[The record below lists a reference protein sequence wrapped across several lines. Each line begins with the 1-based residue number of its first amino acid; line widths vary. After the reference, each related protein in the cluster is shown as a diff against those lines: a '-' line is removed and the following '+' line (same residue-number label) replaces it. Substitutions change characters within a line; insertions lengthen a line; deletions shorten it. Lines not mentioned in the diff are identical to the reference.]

1 MIKEIEQTQEVHE
14 LVLEVFE
21 DCIAKDYSLEGQ
33 AYFRAVIDEYAYVND
48 HHVFYGLYEESKIVG
63 VVGYQDD
70 VITFFY
76 VLKDKQG
83 KGYGRQLIT
92 YVLKKMKGEYVY
104 VDASP
109 YALAIYEHLGFKKME
124 EMKTVDGIKTI
135 SMVYG
140 GKR

>member
-1 MIKEIEQTQEVHE
+1 MIKEIEYTQEVHD

-33 AYFRAVIDEYAYVND
+33 AYFKAVIEEYDYLNQ
-48 HHVFYGLYEESKIVG
+48 HYMFYGLFEKDKLVG
-63 VVGYQDD
+63 IIGYQDD

-124 EMKTVDGIKTI
+124 EMKIVDGIKTI